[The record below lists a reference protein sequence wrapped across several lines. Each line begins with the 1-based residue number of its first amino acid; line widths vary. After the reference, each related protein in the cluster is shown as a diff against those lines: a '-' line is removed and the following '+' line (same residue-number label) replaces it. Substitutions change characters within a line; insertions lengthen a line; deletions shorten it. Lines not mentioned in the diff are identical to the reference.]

1 MPVRYS
7 NKIEKDKPKQ
17 NRNMTKQEFEQRI
30 GAEVTDEQF
39 RGIHESYM
47 LCGDSID
54 KDIFCRL
61 YKEYPKAILEM
72 VRKEQ
77 RVRAAEKKIEEA
89 VKWMMRQDANEDAQF
104 KIIDLLGEQE
114 GFIRLLENDIE
125 LASDV
130 RNRMAD
136 YIRNR

>member
-1 MPVRYS
+1 
-7 NKIEKDKPKQ
+7 
-17 NRNMTKQEFEQRI
+17 MTKQEFEQRI

-39 RGIHESYM
+39 QGINESYM

-61 YKEYPKAILEM
+61 YKECPKVILEM

-77 RVRAAEKKIEEA
+77 RVRAAEKKIEET
-89 VKWMMRQDANEDAQF
+89 VKWLMCYDDAIEDVQF

-125 LASDV
+125 LVSAV

>member
-1 MPVRYS
+1 
-7 NKIEKDKPKQ
+7 
-17 NRNMTKQEFEQRI
+17 MTKQEFEQRI

-39 RGIHESYM
+39 QGINESYM

-61 YKEYPKAILEM
+61 YKECPKAIFEM

-77 RVRAAEKKIEEA
+77 RVRAAEKKIEETA
-89 VKWMMRQDANEDAQF
+89 KWLMCYDANEDVQF
-104 KIIDLLGEQE
+104 KIIDLLGEQV

>member
-1 MPVRYS
+1 
-7 NKIEKDKPKQ
+7 
-17 NRNMTKQEFEQRI
+17 MTKQEFEQRI

-39 RGIHESYM
+39 QGINESYM

-61 YKEYPKAILEM
+61 YKECPKAILEM

-77 RVRAAEKKIEEA
+77 RARAAEKKIEET
-89 VKWMMRQDANEDAQF
+89 VKWLMCYDDANEDVQF
-104 KIIDLLGEQE
+104 KIIDLLGEQN

-125 LASDV
+125 LVSAV